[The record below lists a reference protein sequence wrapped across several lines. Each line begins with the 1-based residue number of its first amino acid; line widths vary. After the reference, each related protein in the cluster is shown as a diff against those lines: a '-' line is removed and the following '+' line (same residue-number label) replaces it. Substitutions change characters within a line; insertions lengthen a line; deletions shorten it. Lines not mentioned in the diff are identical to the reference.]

1 MDVTGLGFPM
11 WQEMEDDE
19 AIPADLKESARGY
32 FFNAAVPVGV
42 DVQMVAQDQNGQLR
56 DQYGAQVKKVWND
69 LTGQD
74 DYVVYMPMIEAST
87 RYLREMV
94 DKTFLLLPFDRE
106 ITRDMR
112 GETQQ
117 RVQRVAGLKKKPNA
131 FHDLDAQRA
140 MAMAYRAEA
149 VEAALRGLRAR
160 LGGRRVPARA
170 SGSHGSGYRT
180 RAAPGGAGP
189 SRQSPQD
196 RQSSEEPDAV
206 PGRGGTRAIPP
217 EGGSTCPSRKWA
229 KGSSSSASQGKRIRA
244 RARRP
249 RPSARGARSTPRRP
263 ARSADTPY
271 GYLRAV
277 VIVEHPYQRHVRAMN

>member
-1 MDVTGLGFPM
+1 VLYAIAWHFGANLKGFGMDVTGLGFPM

-19 AIPADLKESARGY
+19 ARRRAQGVRPGLLLQRQRAGGRRRES
-32 FFNAAVPVGV
+32 
-42 DVQMVAQDQNGQLR
+42 MVAQDQNGQLR

-74 DYVVYMPMIEAST
+74 EYVVHMPMIEAST

-94 DKTFLLLPFDRE
+94 DKTFLLLPFDPE

-149 VEAALRGLRAR
+149 VEAALN
-160 LGGRRVPARA
+160 PA
-170 SGSHGSGYRT
+170 
-180 RAAPGGAGP
+180 P
-189 SRQSPQD
+189 
-196 RQSSEEPDAV
+196 EPVRDFV
-206 PGRGGTRAIPP
+206 LEP
-217 EGGSTCPSRKWA
+217 EGMGMW
-229 KGSSSSASQGKRIRA
+229 
-244 RARRP
+244 
-249 RPSARGARSTPRRP
+249 
-263 ARSADTPY
+263 
-271 GYLRAV
+271 
-277 VIVEHPYQRHVRAMN
+277 